1 MEESSGWRVLVGS
14 LWTAILA
21 LSILGLFAPERYA
34 PVLLLQFVYKT
45 IWLLVY
51 AAPRLLRREYA
62 SIPWGIVVSFA
73 AVVVVW
79 PFIIPWS
86 ALFAEPDEKALGSC
100 SAERRQIASHHQR
113 PGSIPAGSHR
123 SLHVSG
129 RHRARVR
136 HRPEPRVGGHDRIVA
151 NLGRQLPDGFG
162 VGQGVARRL
171 GMGRSDSENQAVP
184 SVLMAGSLPS
194 AGESWVSAIL

>member
-1 MEESSGWRVLVGS
+1 MQALTFAYWANIVILAPIAVPTIFRIFPTDEGRMEESSGWRVLVGS

-73 AVVVVW
+73 AIAVVW

-100 SAERRQIASHHQR
+100 SAERRQIAS
-113 PGSIPAGSHR
+113 
-123 SLHVSG
+123 
-129 RHRARVR
+129 
-136 HRPEPRVGGHDRIVA
+136 
-151 NLGRQLPDGFG
+151 
-162 VGQGVARRL
+162 
-171 GMGRSDSENQAVP
+171 
-184 SVLMAGSLPS
+184 
-194 AGESWVSAIL
+194 